1 MKLQIV
7 IVDDSDIVIFLHTE
21 ILSYSKLSSNP
32 LSALN
37 GQQALDL
44 ITSKEAKDVA
54 YLILLD
60 INMPVMDGWQF
71 LESLGTL
78 QDPPTV
84 HVVIVT
90 SSIDSID
97 KKKAAKYSN
106 VIGFFEKPLTQEN
119 CAQMK
124 QFDSLKHFF
133 DQGQSSL

>member
-1 MKLQIV
+1 MKLQTV

-21 ILSYSKLSSNP
+21 ILSYSKLSSAP

-37 GQQALDL
+37 GQEALDL
-44 ITSKEAKDVA
+44 ITNKDSENLE
-54 YLILLD
+54 YLVLLD

-78 QDPPTV
+78 QNPPKV

-90 SSIDSID
+90 SSIDTID
-97 KKKAAKYSN
+97 KKKAATYPN

-119 CAQMK
+119 CLQMK
-124 QFDSLKHFF
+124 QFEPIKHFF
-133 DQGQSSL
+133 N

>member
-1 MKLQIV
+1 MKLQTV

-37 GQQALDL
+37 GQEALDL
-44 ITSKEAKDVA
+44 ITKNDSNDVE
-54 YLILLD
+54 YLVLLD

-71 LESLGTL
+71 LESLGTIQNL
-78 QDPPTV
+78 AKV

-90 SSIDSID
+90 SSIDTID

-106 VIGFFEKPLTQEN
+106 VIGFFEKPLTQDN
-119 CAQMK
+119 CLQMK
-124 QFDSLKHFF
+124 QFESIKHFF
-133 DQGQSSL
+133 N

>member
-1 MKLQIV
+1 MQTV

-21 ILSYSKLSSNP
+21 ILSYSKLANNP

-37 GQQALDL
+37 GQEALEL
-44 ITSKEAKDVA
+44 ITNKDAKKEE

-71 LESLGTL
+71 LDSLGKL
-78 QDPPTV
+78 ENPPLV

-90 SSIDSID
+90 SSIDTID
-97 KKKAAKYSN
+97 KRKATKYPQ

-119 CAQMK
+119 CLQMK
-124 QFDSLKHFF
+124 QFEALKHYFIN
-133 DQGQSSL
+133 

>member
-1 MKLQIV
+1 MKLQTV

-21 ILSYSKLSSNP
+21 ILSYSRLSSSP

-44 ITSKEAKDVA
+44 ITEKESKDVE
-54 YLILLD
+54 YLVLLD

-71 LESLGTL
+71 LENLGTL
-78 QDPPTV
+78 GNPPKV

-90 SSIDSID
+90 SSIDTID
-97 KKKAAKYSN
+97 KKKAAKYPH

-119 CAQMK
+119 CLQMK
-124 QFDSLKHFF
+124 QFDSIKHFF
-133 DQGQSSL
+133 N

>member
-1 MKLQIV
+1 MQTV

-37 GQQALDL
+37 GQEALDL
-44 ITSKEAKDVA
+44 ITKKGSQEEE
-54 YLILLD
+54 YLVLLD

-71 LESLGTL
+71 LETL
-78 QDPPTV
+78 ETLENAPKV

-90 SSIDSID
+90 SSIDTID
-97 KKKAAKYSN
+97 KKKAAKFSN

-119 CAQMK
+119 CIQMM
-124 QFDSLKHFF
+124 QFDSIKQFF
-133 DQGQSSL
+133 N